1 MTEQDLF
8 ASTLRSLFIETGALL
23 QGHFLLSSGL
33 HSDQYMQCALLLA
46 YPDRAQD
53 LGERLA
59 QLQEEKPDLV
69 LSPAMGGLIIGQEAA
84 RALKVRHYF
93 AEREEGLM
101 TLRRGFTL
109 KPGERVLIVEDVI
122 TTGKSS
128 LETMA
133 LARSKGAEVIGA
145 LSIVCR
151 AAAPPDLGVPVK
163 SLLNIPIAS
172 YPADQCPLC
181 KEGVPVVKPGSRKM
195 TP

>member
-1 MTEQDLF
+1 MTEPLF
-8 ASTLRSLFIETGALL
+8 ASTLKSVFVETGALL

-46 YPDRAQD
+46 HPDRAQD

-59 QLQEEKPDLV
+59 ELQDLKPDLV
-69 LSPAMGGLIIGQEAA
+69 LSPAMGGLIIGQEVA

-93 AEREEGLM
+93 SEREDGLM

-109 KPGERVLIVEDVI
+109 MPGEKVLIVEDVI

-133 LARSKGAEVIGA
+133 LARSKGAEIIGA

-181 KEGVPVVKPGSRKM
+181 RQGLPVVKPGSRK
-195 TP
+195 TL